1 MFRSNKNTNKYH
13 NYIIVSEK
21 DTGVRNYHFSRK
33 FAFIAIGISVLSIS
47 TVLFFTANA
56 LTGVM
61 YKTKMNNLRS
71 SYEHLSETLTSLQ
84 NQLDNVSGEVGVIE
98 EKDQAIRTYAG
109 LPQIDQDVRKL
120 GVGGTDFKVNA
131 IDDIPNDITNRIT
144 EIEMNV
150 NALSRKVKLELNS
163 YNNLYDVVRNH
174 SDNLKFVPSIRPVQS
189 GYINSG
195 YGYRKDP
202 FNGNTRFHY
211 GLDIAVNVGT
221 KVYAPADGKIKF
233 AGNQGGFGKVV
244 KIDHSNGYRTIFAHL
259 SKINVKPGAKVKRGD
274 FIALT
279 GKSGRTVGPHL
290 HYEVHQ
296 YGAPQNPLDYFFSGY
311 LK

>member
-1 MFRSNKNTNKYH
+1 MFQSNKNTNKYH

-233 AGNQGGFGKVV
+233 AGNQGGFGRVV

-296 YGAPQNPLDYFFSGY
+296 YGSPQNPLDYFFSGY

>member
-33 FAFIAIGISVLSIS
+33 FAFTAIGISVLSIS

-84 NQLDNVSGEVGVIE
+84 NQLDSVSGEVGVIE

-233 AGNQGGFGKVV
+233 AGNQGGFGRVV

>member
-1 MFRSNKNTNKYH
+1 MFQSNKNTNKYH

-33 FAFIAIGISVLSIS
+33 FAFTAIGISVLSIS

-84 NQLDNVSGEVGVIE
+84 NQLDNVSVEVGVIE

-233 AGNQGGFGKVV
+233 AGNQGGFGRVV

>member
-98 EKDQAIRTYAG
+98 EKDKAIRTYAG

-120 GVGGTDFKVNA
+120 GVGGTDFKVNT

-233 AGNQGGFGKVV
+233 AGNQGGFGRVV

>member
-131 IDDIPNDITNRIT
+131 IDDIPNDITNRIS

-233 AGNQGGFGKVV
+233 AGNQGGFGRVV

>member
-84 NQLDNVSGEVGVIE
+84 NQLDNVSVEVGVIE

-131 IDDIPNDITNRIT
+131 IDDIPNDITNRIS

-233 AGNQGGFGKVV
+233 AGNQGGFGRVV

-296 YGAPQNPLDYFFSGY
+296 YGAPQNPLDYFS
-311 LK
+311 LAT

>member
-1 MFRSNKNTNKYH
+1 MSP
-13 NYIIVSEK
+13 
-21 DTGVRNYHFSRK
+21 

-233 AGNQGGFGKVV
+233 AGNQGGFGRVV

>member
-1 MFRSNKNTNKYH
+1 MFQSNKNTNKYH

-33 FAFIAIGISVLSIS
+33 FAFTAIGISVLSIS
-47 TVLFFTANA
+47 IVLFFTANA

-233 AGNQGGFGKVV
+233 AGNQGGFGRVV

>member
-1 MFRSNKNTNKYH
+1 
-13 NYIIVSEK
+13 
-21 DTGVRNYHFSRK
+21 
-33 FAFIAIGISVLSIS
+33 
-47 TVLFFTANA
+47 
-56 LTGVM
+56 
-61 YKTKMNNLRS
+61 MNNLRS

-233 AGNQGGFGKVV
+233 AGNQGGFGRVV

>member
-202 FNGNTRFHY
+202 FNGNTRFP
-211 GLDIAVNVGT
+211 LADTIMNSAKKT
-221 KVYAPADGKIKF
+221 K
-233 AGNQGGFGKVV
+233 
-244 KIDHSNGYRTIFAHL
+244 KIDNEKKTDQPKKPFEQ
-259 SKINVKPGAKVKRGD
+259 KIN
-274 FIALT
+274 L
-279 GKSGRTVGPHL
+279 KSSNDDKNVSKTDDSNADDKTASSK
-290 HYEVHQ
+290 E
-296 YGAPQNPLDYFFSGY
+296 S
-311 LK
+311 K

>member
-233 AGNQGGFGKVV
+233 AGNQGGFGRVV

>member
-131 IDDIPNDITNRIT
+131 IDDIPSDITNRIT

-233 AGNQGGFGKVV
+233 AGNQGGFGRVV

>member
-120 GVGGTDFKVNA
+120 GVGGTDFKINA

-233 AGNQGGFGKVV
+233 AGNQGGFGRVV

>member
-1 MFRSNKNTNKYH
+1 MFQSNKNTNKYH

-33 FAFIAIGISVLSIS
+33 FAFTAIGISVLSIS

-84 NQLDNVSGEVGVIE
+84 NQLDSVSGEVGVIE

-233 AGNQGGFGKVV
+233 AGNQGGFGRVV

>member
-21 DTGVRNYHFSRK
+21 DTGVHNYHFSRK

-233 AGNQGGFGKVV
+233 AGNQGGFGRVV

>member
-84 NQLDNVSGEVGVIE
+84 NQLDSVSGEVGVIE

-233 AGNQGGFGKVV
+233 AGNQGGFGRVV

>member
-1 MFRSNKNTNKYH
+1 
-13 NYIIVSEK
+13 
-21 DTGVRNYHFSRK
+21 
-33 FAFIAIGISVLSIS
+33 
-47 TVLFFTANA
+47 
-56 LTGVM
+56 M

-84 NQLDNVSGEVGVIE
+84 NQLDNVSVEVGVIE

-150 NALSRKVKLELNS
+150 NALSRKVKLELDS

-233 AGNQGGFGKVV
+233 AGNQGGFGRVV

>member
-131 IDDIPNDITNRIT
+131 IDDIPNNITNRIT

-233 AGNQGGFGKVV
+233 AGNQGGFGRVV

>member
-1 MFRSNKNTNKYH
+1 MFQSNKNTNKYH

-33 FAFIAIGISVLSIS
+33 FAFTAIGISVLSIS

-233 AGNQGGFGKVV
+233 AGNQGGFGRVV

-259 SKINVKPGAKVKRGD
+259 SKINVKPGTKVKRGD

>member
-1 MFRSNKNTNKYH
+1 MFQSNKNTNKYH

-33 FAFIAIGISVLSIS
+33 FAFTAIVISVLSIS

-233 AGNQGGFGKVV
+233 AGNQGGFGRVV

>member
-33 FAFIAIGISVLSIS
+33 FAFTAIGISVLSIS

-98 EKDQAIRTYAG
+98 EKDKAIRTYAG

-233 AGNQGGFGKVV
+233 AGNQGGFGRVV

>member
-33 FAFIAIGISVLSIS
+33 FAFITIGISVLSIS

-98 EKDQAIRTYAG
+98 EKDKAIRTYAG

-189 GYINSG
+189 GYINSE

-233 AGNQGGFGKVV
+233 AGNQGGFGRVV

-290 HYEVHQ
+290 HYEVHH

>member
-84 NQLDNVSGEVGVIE
+84 NQLDNVSVEVGVIE

-189 GYINSG
+189 GYINSE

-233 AGNQGGFGKVV
+233 AGNQGGFGRVV

>member
-1 MFRSNKNTNKYH
+1 MFRYNKNTNKYH

-131 IDDIPNDITNRIT
+131 IDDIPSDITNRIT

-259 SKINVKPGAKVKRGD
+259 SKINVKPGAKAKRGD
-274 FIALT
+274 LIALT
-279 GKSGRTVGPHL
+279 GKRGRTVGPHL
-290 HYEVHQ
+290 HYEVHH

>member
-189 GYINSG
+189 GYINSE

-233 AGNQGGFGKVV
+233 AGNQGGFGRVV

>member
-33 FAFIAIGISVLSIS
+33 FAFIAIGISVFSIS

-233 AGNQGGFGKVV
+233 AGNQGGFGRVV

>member
-21 DTGVRNYHFSRK
+21 DSGVRNYHFSRK

>member
-120 GVGGTDFKVNA
+120 GVGGTDFKVNT

-233 AGNQGGFGKVV
+233 AGNQGGFGRVV

>member
-33 FAFIAIGISVLSIS
+33 FVFIAIGISVLSIS

-131 IDDIPNDITNRIT
+131 IDDIPNDITNRIS

-233 AGNQGGFGKVV
+233 AGNQGGFGRVV